1 MENNTYLFLKT
12 IPPDIAPASF
22 FLIFYKDKLLVKK
35 NNKNEINEI
44 NETNENSF
52 VFVRFSDISDAV
64 EGLKPGII
72 HFLGV
77 ENGFNYYSFQAQNS
91 FESKNSGFEFYDL
104 RSLMSLFDA
113 DQFRLACLA
122 SQVLYWDQTTKFCG
136 ECGSETLYSLFE
148 RAKTCAK
155 CSAILY
161 PVITPAIVV
170 AVMKED
176 KILLAHNKK
185 FADGVYSLI
194 AGFVDPGESLEECV
208 AREVMEE
215 TGIAVSDVKYFKSQP
230 WPFPSSL
237 MVGFTA
243 SYGSGEIKPDGVEIT
258 HAAWFGRGDLPLLP
272 RYGSLSRKIIDALMT
287 E

>member
-1 MENNTYLFLKT
+1 MENNTHIFFKT
-12 IPPDIAPASF
+12 IPPDTGAGSF
-22 FLIFYKDKLLVKK
+22 YLIFFKDKLLVKK
-35 NNKNEINEI
+35 N
-44 NETNENSF
+44 ENNIG
-52 VFVRFSDISDAV
+52 FVRFSDFSAALNDM
-64 EGLKPGII
+64 KPEIF
-72 HFLGV
+72 HFIGV
-77 ENGFNYYSFQAQNS
+77 ENGFNYYSFQARNS
-91 FESKNSGFEFYDL
+91 FEIKGAGLELCDL

-113 DQFRLACLA
+113 GQFRLACLA
-122 SQVLYWDQTTKFCG
+122 SQIIYWDRTTKFCG
-136 ECGSETLYSLFE
+136 ECGSETGYSLSE

-155 CSAILY
+155 CSASLY
-161 PVITPAIVV
+161 PVITPAIIV

-194 AGFVDPGESLEECV
+194 AGFVEPGESLEECV
-208 AREVMEE
+208 EREVMEE
-215 TGIAVSDVKYFKSQP
+215 TGVAVSDVLYLKSQP

-243 SYGSGEIKPDGVEIT
+243 KYQSGEIKPDGAEIT

-272 RYGSLSRKIIDALMT
+272 RYGSLSRKIIDVLMT